1 MEFNIDVHTNLNGE
15 ITIEDYSKEYNQ
27 YFDEDLEVVTSYD
40 SYKYSQSATINS
52 VLKLS
57 MDKAVLIDV
66 LLNKHTEDLDSATF
80 KIKEDG
86 YYVVNHFV
94 LPTKEWYENAS
105 DEYKEYYESIYFV
118 DDEKIF
124 KVVDGEIEEVSIKEV
139 LERNKCKVDVFYTGH
154 LQQCYINYCK
164 RLFDNLLNQCSSTKN
179 SDDIF
184 ARDFIWMT
192 LNVIDYL
199 IGFK

>member
-1 MEFNIDVHTNLNGE
+1 
-15 ITIEDYSKEYNQ
+15 
-27 YFDEDLEVVTSYD
+27 
-40 SYKYSQSATINS
+40 
-52 VLKLS
+52 

-105 DEYKEYYESIYFV
+105 DKYKEYYESIYFV

-139 LERNKCKVDVFYTGH
+139 LERNIEGTTIKKCKVDVFYTGH